1 MDGLRVGVGVGEG
14 NGEGGAGEEEE
25 EVREYVPHCSACG
38 DARLLVGRLECRG
51 AIEVVIGRGFS
62 GSVQGDVWF
71 GDGVHTVGR
80 CGDLY
85 KFLRRLREELQT
97 FEHTSRPS
105 LCHVWG

>member
-1 MDGLRVGVGVGEG
+1 MYRIVRRVGMRGCWSEDLEG
-14 NGEGGAGEEEE
+14 
-25 EVREYVPHCSACG
+25 
-38 DARLLVGRLECRG
+38 RG

-80 CGDLY
+80 CGYLY
-85 KFLRRLREELQT
+85 IFLRRLRGELQT

>member
-1 MDGLRVGVGVGEG
+1 MYRIVRRVGMRGCWSEDLEG
-14 NGEGGAGEEEE
+14 
-25 EVREYVPHCSACG
+25 
-38 DARLLVGRLECRG
+38 RG
-51 AIEVVIGRGFS
+51 AIEVLIERGFS
-62 GSVQGDVWF
+62 GSVQGGVWF